1 MFLGHSAMILF
12 VALLAL
18 CKSLF
23 LTIAAGEWH
32 PWLVE
37 DSASGEG
44 FLIDSYYEEHGDPL
58 AQAVPVTLLELQQ
71 QPDALTKQNLAKSQ
85 NLLHCQCQFT
95 KIPTAATPAKTLLVE
110 EDSESESDSEMLSQE
125 QLQSMM
131 AAQLQAQ
138 AQAQA
143 QAAK

>member
-95 KIPTAATPAKTLLVE
+95 KIPP
-110 EDSESESDSEMLSQE
+110 
-125 QLQSMM
+125 
-131 AAQLQAQ
+131 AAQSDGNDREQYRSRL
-138 AQAQA
+138 
-143 QAAK
+143 AAPEHPECLLPERDCANDSKRRRLPFVGL